1 MPFTFAHPAIVLPAT
16 YLPKKYYSLSALI
29 IGSMTPD
36 FEYFIRM
43 RDYSKYSHTW
53 SGAIWFD
60 LPLGLILLFLYHNLV
75 RNTMIEHL
83 PFGLNARFSAFEKLN
98 WNKYFRKNVLVVI
111 ISLFV
116 GIASHIFW
124 DSFTH
129 DWGYFTNNIPELK
142 NNMRIF
148 DYEIT
153 GAGFVQ
159 DASSVVGSI
168 IMLIYI
174 FRMPKGNYTRRKKIF
189 NFWILVGLMMVS
201 IVNFRLYFGPL
212 RGYQLIYDLAVTVI
226 SGFFIGIIVVSALLK
241 WKEHIPIYRN
251 WVIPK

>member
-1 MPFTFAHPAIVLPAT
+1 MPFTFAHPAIVMPAT
-16 YLPKKYYSLSALI
+16 YLPKRYYSLSALI

-36 FEYFIRM
+36 FEYFIRL
-43 RDYSKYSHTW
+43 RDYSEYSHTW
-53 SGAIWFD
+53 TGVIWFD
-60 LPLGLILLFLYHNLV
+60 FPLGLMLLFLYHNVV
-75 RNTMIEHL
+75 RNTLIEHL

-111 ISLFV
+111 ISLLV

-129 DWGYFTNNIPELK
+129 AWGYFANNVPMLK
-142 NNMRIF
+142 NGMGIF

-153 GAGFVQ
+153 GAGFFQ
-159 DASSVVGSI
+159 DASSFVGSI

-174 FRMPKGNYTRRKKIF
+174 FQMPEGYYTRRKKIY
-189 NFWILVGLMMVS
+189 NFWILIGLMMVS
-201 IVNFRLYFGPL
+201 VVNFRLYFAPL
-212 RGYQLIYDLAVTVI
+212 EGKQLIYDVAVTII

-241 WKEHIPIYRN
+241 IKEHVPIYRN
-251 WVIPK
+251 RVIPK